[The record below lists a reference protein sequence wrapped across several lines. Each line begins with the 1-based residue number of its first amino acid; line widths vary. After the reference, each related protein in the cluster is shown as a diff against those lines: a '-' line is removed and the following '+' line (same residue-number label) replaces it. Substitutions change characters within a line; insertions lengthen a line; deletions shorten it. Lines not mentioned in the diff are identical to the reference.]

1 MTSPKI
7 PDRSL
12 GGTFVFEKDGTFVR
26 HDPPTAPAEPLPTM
40 MDGNGANNDPAQ
52 AASVDEPVEEQT
64 DDAKTTKTRKR
75 KE

>member
-12 GGTFVFEKDGTFVR
+12 GGTFVYEKDGTFVR
-26 HDPPTAPAEPLPTM
+26 HDPPTAPIEPPSIAE
-40 MDGNGANNDPAQ
+40 DSNGASDEPAP
-52 AASVDEPVEEQT
+52 ASSTDSPVDEQS

-75 KE
+75 